1 VREARGVGSAS
12 VRDISPSAHSETWH
26 WQWSSGFARIV
37 HLLGF
42 VFQGSPLCLLK
53 NEKVDPLR
61 SQRRTTDS
69 LSMQWRLWE
78 AYYTGED
85 RILFEIGSLQAA
97 ARLFVTASLTSD
109 AVMWLSELQK
119 IITPRRSFSGAHLLL
134 QQILDS

>member
-1 VREARGVGSAS
+1 
-12 VRDISPSAHSETWH
+12 
-26 WQWSSGFARIV
+26 
-37 HLLGF
+37 
-42 VFQGSPLCLLK
+42 
-53 NEKVDPLR
+53 
-61 SQRRTTDS
+61 
-69 LSMQWRLWE
+69 MQWRLWE